1 MCIFAEIFKISIMK
15 NVNKFS
21 LFAILV
27 ALLFVQPL
35 FGDNIPTEGTW
46 GDERYRTI
54 VPQPPVVSVEGNLLS
69 LTFRSG
75 LSDLRVCVLDCNG
88 VKVHEEVVSSEA
100 GATYS
105 ISLAGKKS
113 GQYQIVLLHE
123 LGHLAGDFTLE

>member
-1 MCIFAEIFKISIMK
+1 MK

-21 LFAILV
+21 LFAIFI

-46 GDERYRTI
+46 DDEYYRSI
-54 VPQPPVVSVEGNLLS
+54 VPKPPVASIEGKVLS

-75 LSDLRVCVLDCNG
+75 LSDLRVCVLNSNG
-88 VKVHEEVVSSEA
+88 VKVYEEVVSSEA

>member
-1 MCIFAEIFKISIMK
+1 MK

-21 LFAILV
+21 LFAIFI

-35 FGDNIPTEGTW
+35 FGDNIPTEGEW
-46 GDERYRTI
+46 RDERYRTI
-54 VPQPPVVSVEGNLLS
+54 VPEPPVASIEGNVLS
-69 LTFRSG
+69 LAFEDG
-75 LSDLRVCVLDCNG
+75 LLDLTVCILDSNG